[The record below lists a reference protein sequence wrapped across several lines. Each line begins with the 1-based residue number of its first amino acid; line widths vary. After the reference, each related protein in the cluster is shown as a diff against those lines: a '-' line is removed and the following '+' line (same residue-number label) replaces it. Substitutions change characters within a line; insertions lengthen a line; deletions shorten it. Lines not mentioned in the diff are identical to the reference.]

1 MTVFGWVVI
10 ASKVKRSSI
19 RSSAKSFSLSAVFF
33 SNASHAFTAILPLL
47 VEDKVRIASDMWR
60 SVTSLGQPWLM
71 PGSST
76 TPFTFFINSYSS
88 AADQVIPLMP

>member
-1 MTVFGWVVI
+1 MVI

-33 SNASHAFTAILPLL
+33 SKASHAFTAILPLL

-60 SVTSLGQPWLM
+60 SVTSFGQPWLM

-76 TPFTFFINSYSS
+76 TPLTFFINSYSS
-88 AADQVIPLMP
+88 AADQLIPLIP